1 MERETFGKVL
11 ANRLSR
17 MVLACAGLML
27 FAFGGYLQLQAN
39 IGLASWSSLNQGL
52 ALRFPISYGTASILV
67 SVAVIVVDLL
77 MKEPIGLGTI
87 LDAFLVGWGT
97 DLFLR
102 MGFPMLEDTMALQLL
117 LLFLGMVILCMGQ
130 YLYMRAGLS
139 CGPRDALMVGL
150 GKRFPKLSIG
160 AMNIIIT
167 VVVLLCA
174 MALGSRVG
182 VGTVVCIFGSGA
194 VMDAV
199 FKLLRFEPR
208 SVEHEGLMQTFRAL
222 ISAIGDK
229 RE

>member
-1 MERETFGKVL
+1 MERETFGKIL

-67 SVAVIVVDLL
+67 SVAVIAVDLL

-102 MGFPMLEDTMALQLL
+102 MGFPMLEDAMALQLL
-117 LLFLGMVILCMGQ
+117 LLFLGMVIGSISICGQ
-130 YLYMRAGLS
+130 GYPAAPGMPLWWDWGSDFQS
-139 CGPRDALMVGL
+139 CPSAL
-150 GKRFPKLSIG
+150 
-160 AMNIIIT
+160 
-167 VVVLLCA
+167 
-174 MALGSRVG
+174 
-182 VGTVVCIFGSGA
+182 
-194 VMDAV
+194 
-199 FKLLRFEPR
+199 
-208 SVEHEGLMQTFRAL
+208 
-222 ISAIGDK
+222 
-229 RE
+229 